1 MWREFIKEK
10 FEEKFP
16 VQFEGCR
23 NQKWF
28 FIQHDNCCVAFN
40 EHLKAVCTFTYKN
53 EKDYSLEISVKP
65 RKDKKNGR

>member
-1 MWREFIKEK
+1 MIKDFIKEK

-23 NQKWF
+23 NQKF
-28 FIQHDNCCVAFN
+28 FFDLREGSCMAYN
-40 EHLKAVCTFTYKN
+40 EHLGAVCTFKYKN

-65 RKDKKNGR
+65 TKQGRKG